1 MLNYVYGKNG
11 MSAVLYPT
19 FSLALICIRLAALT
33 PWQSTGIKA
42 ATPIGNLFGQIV
54 FGWLADVLGRK
65 RMCK

>member
-1 MLNYVYGKNG
+1 MLNYVYGENG
-11 MSAVLYPT
+11 MSAALCST
-19 FSLALICIRLAALT
+19 FSLTLIRIRLAALT

-42 ATPIGNLFGQIV
+42 ATPIGNLFGQII